1 MILEILDGLGRPLVI
16 PATRVI
22 VKSLDGTPL
31 AAVVEWQG
39 GPGGTH
45 VTAVHAKDPQFNQV
59 MANLGLDRVKVDTI
73 RPKGIADYDWRV

>member
-1 MILEILDGLGRPLVI
+1 MILEILDGLGRWII
-16 PATRVI
+16 PATRVDRA
-22 VKSLDGTPL
+22 KSLDGTPL

-73 RPKGIADYDWRV
+73 RPKGVADYEWKV